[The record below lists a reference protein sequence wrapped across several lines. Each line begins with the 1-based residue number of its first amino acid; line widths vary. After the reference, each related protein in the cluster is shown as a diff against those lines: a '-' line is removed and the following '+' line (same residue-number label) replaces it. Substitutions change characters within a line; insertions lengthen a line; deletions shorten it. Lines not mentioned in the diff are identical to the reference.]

1 MDCSL
6 PSFLVLHHLPEFAH
20 TPVYFV
26 GCAIQPSHPLL
37 PPLLLSVFASIRVL
51 SSESVLHI
59 RWPEFWSFSFSFS
72 PSNEYSSLISFR
84 INWFDL
90 LAVPR
95 TLKSLLQHH
104 SSKASIL
111 QCSVFFTFQVSY
123 PYLTTGKIRA
133 LTTGTFVDK
142 VIFLLFTR
150 LSRFVI
156 AFLPRSKHLLIS
168 WLQSLSTMILKPKK
182 NEICHCFHF
191 SPSICHEVMGLNA
204 MILVF

>member
-6 PSFLVLHHLPEFAH
+6 PSFLVLHHLPEFVH

-51 SSESVLHI
+51 SSESVLRI

-90 LAVPR
+90 LAVQE
-95 TLKSLLQHH
+95 TLKSLFQHH
-104 SSKASIL
+104 RSKASVL
-111 QCSVFFTFQVSY
+111 WCPTFFMVRISH
-123 PYLTTGKIRA
+123 PYMTTEKTIA
-133 LTTGTFVDK
+133 LTIQTFVSK
-142 VIFLLFTR
+142 VMSLLFNT
-150 LSRFVI
+150 LPRFVI
-156 AFLPRSKHLLIS
+156 AFLPRSDHLLIL
-168 WLQSLSTMILKPKK
+168 WL
-182 NEICHCFHF
+182 
-191 SPSICHEVMGLNA
+191 
-204 MILVF
+204 